1 MPGQVL
7 VVNDQES
14 QRHMLRL
21 QLEMQGYQVGVAED
35 GVVALECLRARRYDL
50 ILLDL
55 RMPRMDGFEVL
66 EALQAD
72 EALRNLP
79 VIVVSAS
86 DDRAHII
93 RCIEMG
99 ATDYLTQPVD
109 PLLLKARVGAS
120 LAWQQLRQTELDYL
134 RCLHELTRSVS
145 SLKNR
150 EFDPRRLDEMARRAD
165 PIGDLA
171 RLFQELGQ
179 EVFQRGQSREHEM
192 SSLREELDRLQT
204 DAGAGLSGRILVV
217 DDEATSRKM
226 LSMYLAQHGYEVETT
241 ESGEQ
246 ALELL
251 GVRPYDILLLDL
263 MMPGMDGY
271 QVLARLKEDIHLR
284 DIPVIVVSAVEDAQ
298 GVARLIEMG
307 AHDHLT
313 KPFNAQLLIA
323 RVRACLV
330 GKRARD
336 QELAFLRGVTTLTQA
351 AVAMEGEDF
360 EPDSLNDVARRN
372 DAVGRLARV
381 FQEMSREIVA
391 RQRQLKLQV
400 GQLQEELEQ
409 ARQRAQRSQATQTDF
424 VQNLDPQSLQTG
436 EARVVI
442 FCSFRGG
449 VGKSETV
456 ANLGVLLASA
466 GLKVGLLDANLQA
479 PGLHLPFAIGV
490 NELNEVNT
498 TAQDLFS
505 ENTSGKSPLQL
516 KVPGSGRLMLIPG
529 SSRLQKMAHVL
540 RQGYPPQV
548 FTQGLKSLAQQLQ
561 LDFLLVDTQAGL
573 NEEMLLGMLM
583 CRHTVIVTRDNPR
596 EFEGVSALVQVAERL
611 KVGNLSLLV
620 NASAEPGPVEALETT
635 FQLPVLGV
643 LPHTPELARPRGE
656 AFAQSH
662 PDHPFTAAL
671 SQVVVRLV
679 GS

>member
-1 MPGQVL
+1 MPGHVL

-14 QRHMLRL
+14 QRHLLRIN
-21 QLEMQGYQVGVAED
+21 LEMQGYQVGVAED
-35 GVVALECLRARRYDL
+35 GLVALECLRARRYDL

-72 EALRNLP
+72 ENLRNLP

-134 RCLHELTRSVS
+134 RCLHELTRCVS
-145 SLKNR
+145 SLKSR
-150 EFDPRRLDEMARRAD
+150 EFDPRRLDEMARRTD

-179 EVFQRGQSREHEM
+179 EVFQRGQSREQEM
-192 SSLREELDRLQT
+192 SSLREELDRLQS
-204 DAGAGLSGRILVV
+204 DGGAGLSGRILVV

-226 LSMYLAQHGYEVETT
+226 LSLYLAQHGYEVETT

-251 GVRPYDILLLDL
+251 AVRPYDILLLDL

-271 QVLARLKEDIHLR
+271 QVLEKLKEDIHLR

-360 EPDSLNDVARRN
+360 EPDSLNEVARRN

-409 ARQRAQRSQATQTDF
+409 ARQRAQRSTTQTDF

-449 VGKSETV
+449 VGKSEAV
-456 ANLGVLLASA
+456 ANLGVLLAAA

-479 PGLHLPFAIGV
+479 PGLHLPFAVGV
-490 NELNEVNT
+490 NELNTTVQDVLSEVG
-498 TAQDLFS
+498 
-505 ENTSGKSPLQL
+505 GKAPLEI
-516 KVPGSGRLMLIPG
+516 KVSGSGQLLLIPG
-529 SSRLQKMAHVL
+529 SSRLQKMAHLL

-548 FTQGLKSLAQQLQ
+548 FTQGLKGLAQELE

-583 CRHTVIVTRDNPR
+583 CRQTVIVTRDNPR

-620 NASAEPGPVEALETT
+620 NASAEPGPVDALETT

-656 AFAQSH
+656 VFAQSH

>member
-1 MPGQVL
+1 
-7 VVNDQES
+7 
-14 QRHMLRL
+14 
-21 QLEMQGYQVGVAED
+21 
-35 GVVALECLRARRYDL
+35 
-50 ILLDL
+50 
-55 RMPRMDGFEVL
+55 
-66 EALQAD
+66 
-72 EALRNLP
+72 
-79 VIVVSAS
+79 
-86 DDRAHII
+86 
-93 RCIEMG
+93 
-99 ATDYLTQPVD
+99 
-109 PLLLKARVGAS
+109 
-120 LAWQQLRQTELDYL
+120 
-134 RCLHELTRSVS
+134 
-145 SLKNR
+145 
-150 EFDPRRLDEMARRAD
+150 
-165 PIGDLA
+165 
-171 RLFQELGQ
+171 
-179 EVFQRGQSREHEM
+179 
-192 SSLREELDRLQT
+192 
-204 DAGAGLSGRILVV
+204 
-217 DDEATSRKM
+217 
-226 LSMYLAQHGYEVETT
+226 VETT

-251 GVRPYDILLLDL
+251 AVRPYDILLLDL

-271 QVLARLKEDIHLR
+271 QVLEKLKEDIHLR

-360 EPDSLNDVARRN
+360 EPDSLNEVARRN

-409 ARQRAQRSQATQTDF
+409 ARQRAQRSTTQTDF

-449 VGKSETV
+449 VGKSEAV
-456 ANLGVLLASA
+456 ANLGVLLAAA

-479 PGLHLPFAIGV
+479 PGLHLPFAVGV
-490 NELNEVNT
+490 NELNTTVQDVLSEVG
-498 TAQDLFS
+498 
-505 ENTSGKSPLQL
+505 GKAPLEI
-516 KVPGSGRLMLIPG
+516 KVSGSGQLLLIPG
-529 SSRLQKMAHVL
+529 SSRLQKMAHLL

-548 FTQGLKSLAQQLQ
+548 FTQGLKGLAQELE

-583 CRHTVIVTRDNPR
+583 CRQTVIVTRDNPR

-620 NASAEPGPVEALETT
+620 NASAEPGPVDALETT

-656 AFAQSH
+656 VFAQSH

>member
-14 QRHMLRL
+14 QRRYLRL
-21 QLEMQGYQVGVAED
+21 HLESQGYQVGVAED
-35 GVVALECLRARRYDL
+35 GVVALECLRARRFDVV
-50 ILLDL
+50 LLDL
-55 RMPRMDGFEVL
+55 RMPRMDGFAVL

-72 EALRNLP
+72 EALRHLP

-120 LAWQQLRQTELDYL
+120 LAWKQLRQTELDYL
-134 RCLHELTRSVS
+134 RCLHDLTRSVD

-150 EFDPRRLDEMARRAD
+150 TFDPRQLDEMARRTD

-171 RLFQELGQ
+171 RLFQELAQ
-179 EVFQRGQSREHEM
+179 EVFARGQNREREM
-192 SSLREELDRLQT
+192 WSLREELQRLQVESSS
-204 DAGAGLSGRILVV
+204 GLSGRIMVV

-226 LSMYLAQHGYEVETT
+226 LSLYLSQQGYEVETS

-246 ALELL
+246 ALQSLR
-251 GVRPYDILLLDL
+251 VRPYDIVLLDL
-263 MMPGMDGY
+263 LMPGMDGY
-271 QVLARLKEDIHLR
+271 QVLETLKADVELR
-284 DIPVIVVSAVEDAQ
+284 ELPVIVVSAVEEAD

-307 AHDHLT
+307 AHDHLS
-313 KPFNAQLLIA
+313 KPFNAQLLTA

-360 EPDSLNDVARRN
+360 DPETLNEVARRN

-409 ARQRAQRSQATQTDF
+409 ARLRAQRVQATQTDF
-424 VQNLDPQSLQTG
+424 VQNLDPQSLVTG
-436 EARVVI
+436 QASVVI

-449 VGKSETV
+449 VGKSEAV
-456 ANLGVLLASA
+456 ANLGVLLAAA
-466 GLKVGLLDANLQA
+466 GFKVGLVDANLQA
-479 PGLHLPFAIGV
+479 PGLHLPLGLGV
-490 NELNEVNT
+490 
-498 TAQDLFS
+498 S
-505 ENTSGKSPLQL
+505 EQNTSIQDMLSEQAEGKVLREL
-516 KVPGSGRLMLIPG
+516 KVSGRGQLLLIPG
-529 SSRLQKMAHVL
+529 SSNLHKMARLL
-540 RQGYPPQV
+540 RQGYSPQL
-548 FTQGLKSLAQQLQ
+548 FTQTLKELAQELN
-561 LDFLLVDTQAGL
+561 LNYLLVDTQAGL
-573 NEEMLLGMLM
+573 NEEMLLGMLL
-583 CRHTVIVTRDNPR
+583 CRQTVIVTRDNPR
-596 EFEGVSALVQVAERL
+596 EFEGVASLIQVAERL

-620 NASAEPGPVEALETT
+620 TASPEPAPTEVLETT
-635 FQLPVLGV
+635 FQLPLLGI
-643 LPHTPELARPRGE
+643 LPYTPELVQARNE
-656 AFAQSH
+656 VFVQSH
-662 PDHPFTAAL
+662 SDHAYTAAL
-671 SQVVVRLV
+671 RQVLV
-679 GS
+679 KLVES

>member
-1 MPGQVL
+1 ML

-14 QRHMLRL
+14 QRRYLRL
-21 QLEMQGYQVGVAED
+21 HLEMQGYQVGVAED
-35 GVVALECLRARRYDL
+35 GVVALECLRARRYDV

-55 RMPRMDGFEVL
+55 RMPRMDGFAVL

-79 VIVVSAS
+79 VIIVSAS
-86 DDRAHII
+86 DDRAHVI

-134 RCLHELTRSVS
+134 RCLHELTRSVDA
-145 SLKNR
+145 LKSR
-150 EFDPRRLDEMARRAD
+150 EFDPRKLDEMARRTD

-179 EVFQRGQSREHEM
+179 EVFLRGQSREQEM
-192 SSLREELDRLQT
+192 SSLREELQRLQAEGGT
-204 DAGAGLSGRILVV
+204 SLSGRILVV

-226 LSMYLAQHGYEVETT
+226 LSLYLSQHGYEVEMA
-241 ESGEQ
+241 ESGQQ

-251 GVRPYDILLLDL
+251 GVRAYDIVLLDL
-263 MMPGMDGY
+263 LMPGMDGF
-271 QVLARLKEDIHLR
+271 QVLEVLKGDAHLR
-284 DIPVIVVSAVEDAQ
+284 DIPVIVVSAVEDAE
-298 GVARLIEMG
+298 GIARLIEMG
-307 AHDHLT
+307 AHDHLS
-313 KPFNAQLLIA
+313 KPFNAQLLTA

-360 EPDSLNDVARRN
+360 DPDSLNEVARRS

-409 ARQRAQRSQATQTDF
+409 ARLRAQRSQATQTDF
-424 VQNLDPQSLQTG
+424 VQNLNPQSLQTG
-436 EARVVI
+436 EAKVVV

-449 VGKSETV
+449 VGKSEAV

-466 GLKVGLLDANLQA
+466 GFKVGLLDANLQA
-479 PGLHLPFAIGV
+479 PGLHLALALT
-490 NELNEVNT
+490 LNEQNT
-498 TAQDLFS
+498 SLQDLLS
-505 ENTSGKSPLQL
+505 EQSEGKSVCEIRVPGEGQL
-516 KVPGSGRLMLIPG
+516 LLVPGSTHLP
-529 SSRLQKMAHVL
+529 KMARLL
-540 RQGYPPQV
+540 RQGYSPQV
-548 FTQGLKSLAQQLQ
+548 FTQGLKDLSQELK

-573 NEEMLLGMLM
+573 NEEMLLGLLL
-583 CRHTVIVTRDNPR
+583 CRQAVVVTRDHPR
-596 EFEGVSALVQVAERL
+596 EFEGVGALIQVAERL

-620 NASAEPGPVEALETT
+620 SASPEPNPLEALETT
-635 FQLPVLGV
+635 FQLPLLGV
-643 LPHTPELARPRGE
+643 LPYAVELVQSRSE
-656 AFAQSH
+656 VFAQSQ
-662 PDHPFTAAL
+662 PDHSYTSAL
-671 SQVVVRLV
+671 RQVVVKLV
-679 GS
+679 SS